1 MIIEINKDIDR
12 YQESIAMGLT
22 AKQLI
27 CSITSV
33 VAGGGIVFLLY
44 PYIGLTASAYVTIP
58 VVAPIAFSGFYSY
71 NDMLFMEVMK
81 RKLYFM
87 FKNKVLLYESTESE
101 SRIKEYEIKNNK
113 VKDNKSKNKK
123 GKYKKERI

>member
-22 AKQLI
+22 AKQLV

-33 VAGGGIVFLLY
+33 ASGGAMVFLLY

-71 NDMLFMEVMK
+71 NDMSFMEVMK
-81 RKLYFM
+81 RKMHFM

-101 SRIKEYEIKNNK
+101 TRIKEYEIKDNK
-113 VKDNKSKNKK
+113 VKNKK
-123 GKYKKERI
+123 IKHKKDRI

>member
-27 CSITSV
+27 CSVASV
-33 VAGGGIVFLLY
+33 VSGGIIVFLLY

-71 NDMLFMEVMK
+71 NDMSFMEVMK
-81 RKLYFM
+81 RKLHFM

-101 SRIKEYEIKNNK
+101 NRIKEYE
-113 VKDNKSKNKK
+113 VKDTNKKSKH
-123 GKYKKERI
+123 KKERI

>member
-33 VAGGGIVFLLY
+33 VSGGAMVFLLY
-44 PYIGLTASAYVTIP
+44 PYIGLTVSAYVTIP

-71 NDMLFMEVMK
+71 NDMSFMEVMK
-81 RKLYFM
+81 RKMHFM

-101 SRIKEYEIKNNK
+101 SRIKEYEIK
-113 VKDNKSKNKK
+113 DNKSKS
-123 GKYKKERI
+123 KKERI

>member
-22 AKQLI
+22 AKQLV

-33 VAGGGIVFLLY
+33 VSGGAMVFLLY

-71 NDMLFMEVMK
+71 NDMSFMEVMK
-81 RKLYFM
+81 RKMHFM
-87 FKNKVLLYESTESE
+87 
-101 SRIKEYEIKNNK
+101 
-113 VKDNKSKNKK
+113 
-123 GKYKKERI
+123 

>member
-22 AKQLI
+22 TKQLV

-33 VAGGGIVFLLY
+33 VSGGAMVFLLY

-71 NDMLFMEVMK
+71 NDMSFMEVMK
-81 RKLYFM
+81 RKMHFM

-101 SRIKEYEIKNNK
+101 SRIKEYEIKDNK
-113 VKDNKSKNKK
+113 VTNKKSKH
-123 GKYKKERI
+123 KKEKI

>member
-22 AKQLI
+22 AKQLV

-33 VAGGGIVFLLY
+33 VSGGAMVFLLY

-71 NDMLFMEVMK
+71 NDMSFMEVMK
-81 RKLYFM
+81 RKMHFM

-101 SRIKEYEIKNNK
+101 TRIKEYEIKDNK
-113 VKDNKSKNKK
+113 VTNKKSKH
-123 GKYKKERI
+123 KKERI

>member
-22 AKQLI
+22 AKQLV

-33 VAGGGIVFLLY
+33 VSGGAMVFLLY

-71 NDMLFMEVMK
+71 NDMSFMEVMK
-81 RKLYFM
+81 RKMHFM

-101 SRIKEYEIKNNK
+101 TRIKEYEIKDNK
-113 VKDNKSKNKK
+113 VKNKKSKH
-123 GKYKKERI
+123 KKERI

>member
-12 YQESIAMGLT
+12 YQETIAMGLT

-33 VAGGGIVFLLY
+33 VSGGIIVFLLY

-71 NDMLFMEVMK
+71 NDMSFMEVIK
-81 RKLYFM
+81 RKMHFM
-87 FKNKVLLYESTESE
+87 FNNKVLLYESTESE
-101 SRIKEYEIKNNK
+101 SRIKECEAKDTRLKDKQSKNM
-113 VKDNKSKNKK
+113 KSKP
-123 GKYKKERI
+123 KKERI

>member
-27 CSITSV
+27 CSVASV
-33 VAGGGIVFLLY
+33 ASGGIIVFLLY
-44 PYIGLTASAYVTIP
+44 PYIGLTVSAYVTIP

-71 NDMLFMEVMK
+71 NDMSFMEVMK
-81 RKLYFM
+81 RKMHFM

-101 SRIKEYEIKNNK
+101 TRIKEYEIKDNK
-113 VKDNKSKNKK
+113 VKNKKSKH
-123 GKYKKERI
+123 KKERI